1 MLLHFVSR
9 SFDIFNKTFSAIAP
23 PSDVSG
29 VSTKYIRILGV
40 NEVTDS
46 GYPIFIHGAPGEK
59 APPEGALFQ
68 LATAMLTRPLRA
80 KPIWQ
85 FLSAKGSGAGPI
97 ALVRT
102 ETRRGAIARVIP
114 SSAAEHVCGPLVV
127 LDEFLPGCRRLQD
140 DATLAVLYLTG
151 PAEGT
156 FSRYP
161 HVKARHLI
169 YVTSGNKSHAA
180 LTKEVSDW
188 EQKRATMLQTP
199 SKHSIV
205 FPVRGNSLA
214 VRKAPGTPQGASQGA
229 SQSSVA
235 ERAMTELGEAGGR
248 RSCSELAVSS
258 SVVFDLP
265 AGFGVVRG
273 SAVCKAMRVAGG
285 RYRHA

>member
-9 SFDIFNKTFSAIAP
+9 SFDIVNKTFSAIADP
-23 PSDVSG
+23 TEPCG
-29 VSTKYIRILGV
+29 VSTKYVRTLGV
-40 NEVTDS
+40 AEVTDS

-59 APPEGALFQ
+59 ATTMLQKATTM
-68 LATAMLTRPLRA
+68 LACPLRA

-85 FLSAKGSGAGPI
+85 FLSAEGSGAGEI

-151 PAEGT
+151 TAEGT

-265 AGFGVVRG
+265 AGFGGARG
-273 SAVCKAMRVAGG
+273 SPALCKAMRVAGG